1 MIFGVKL
8 TNLNNI
14 KYDNAKK
21 LLDFLLNYYYTTKS
35 KIAQYL
41 KIAKIQFIQY
51 NTNFIKIFQ
60 IY

>member
-21 LLDFLLNYYYTTKS
+21 LLDFLLNYYYTKS

-41 KIAKIQFIQY
+41 KIGKIQFIQY
-51 NTNFIKIFQ
+51 NTNFIKIFH

>member
-8 TNLNNI
+8 INLNNI
-14 KYDNAKK
+14 KYDNTKK
-21 LLDFLLNYYYTTKS
+21 VIGFSSQLLHHTKS

>member
-1 MIFGVKL
+1 MQ
-8 TNLNNI
+8 
-14 KYDNAKK
+14 KK
-21 LLDFLLNYYYTTKS
+21 LLDFLLNYYFFSISSQLHHTKS

>member
-1 MIFGVKL
+1 MI
-8 TNLNNI
+8 I
-14 KYDNAKK
+14 QKK
-21 LLDFLLNYYYTTKS
+21 LLDFLLNYYYTKS

-41 KIAKIQFIQY
+41 KIGKIQFIQY

>member
-21 LLDFLLNYYYTTKS
+21 LLDFLLNYYYTKS

-41 KIAKIQFIQY
+41 KIRKIQFIQY

>member
-21 LLDFLLNYYYTTKS
+21 LFSFQLLHHTKS
-35 KIAQYL
+35 KITQYL
-41 KIAKIQFIQY
+41 KIGKIQFIQY

>member
-41 KIAKIQFIQY
+41 KIGKIQFIQY

>member
-14 KYDNAKK
+14 KYDNTKK
-21 LLDFLLNYYYTTKS
+21 VIGFFSQLLHHTKS

-41 KIAKIQFIQY
+41 KIGKIQFIQY

>member
-21 LLDFLLNYYYTTKS
+21 LLDFLLNYYYTKS

>member
-21 LLDFLLNYYYTTKS
+21 LFSFQLLHHTKS
-35 KIAQYL
+35 KITQYL

>member
-21 LLDFLLNYYYTTKS
+21 VIGFSSQLLHHTKS

-41 KIAKIQFIQY
+41 KIGKIQFIQY

>member
-21 LLDFLLNYYYTTKS
+21 LLDFLLNYYYTKS

-41 KIAKIQFIQY
+41 KIAKIQFIQ
-51 NTNFIKIFQ
+51 I
-60 IY
+60 